1 MRIVNNTFFYEQLFK
16 IFSLSGKAYFDLQ
29 PSWFDT
35 LSNTG
40 GCLEIENFPVTARDL
55 EAMKN
60 FKSNSK
66 PSTEAAQGMKKETC
80 ITQFREFNS
89 PSLIVLKLGAM
100 TTLYDVQPKKSKQF
114 ELSRYRTAVGTW
126 PSTRFIKFR
135 KELTDLIIKI

>member
-1 MRIVNNTFFYEQLFK
+1 MN
-16 IFSLSGKAYFDLQ
+16 
-29 PSWFDT
+29 
-35 LSNTG
+35 
-40 GCLEIENFPVTARDL
+40 
-55 EAMKN
+55 N

-66 PSTEAAQGMKKETC
+66 PSTKAAQGMKKETC

-100 TTLYDVQPKKSKQF
+100 TTLYDVQPKTSKQF